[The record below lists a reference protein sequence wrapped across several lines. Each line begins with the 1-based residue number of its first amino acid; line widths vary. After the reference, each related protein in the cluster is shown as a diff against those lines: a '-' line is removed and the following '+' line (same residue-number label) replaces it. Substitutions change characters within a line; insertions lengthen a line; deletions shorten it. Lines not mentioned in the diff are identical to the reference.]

1 MNFQNERGLFADG
14 AGLIGQRGFVGGADF
29 AQLYTARF
37 QNFADPKA
45 SADLD

>member
-14 AGLIGQRGFVGGADF
+14 TRVIGQRGFVGGADF
-29 AQLYTARF
+29 TQLCTARL
-37 QNFADPKA
+37 QDFADPKA